1 MVKVSMP
8 ARFNFTPA
16 PIPPNPA
23 PMMATRGVPV
33 GPNSLVA
40 VELTAAGPSQS
51 PTTWPRS
58 GGGCS

>member
-1 MVKVSMP
+1 MVKVSIP

-23 PMMATRGVPV
+23 PTIATRGVPV

-40 VELTAAGPSQS
+40 LELTAARPGRP
-51 PTTWPRS
+51 PTT
-58 GGGCS
+58 